1 MNEFRIVSS
10 QELNKQFD
18 DLCAQAKSERRG
30 MFALGTAEAVMETL
44 RRDPLEA
51 GEPLYVLKHLEL
63 QMRIVLRFPWS
74 IHFSV
79 DEKRRIVYLTRIELL
94 SFLSE

>member
-30 MFALGTAEAVMETL
+30 MFALGTAEAV
-44 RRDPLEA
+44 RIFA
-51 GEPLYVLKHLEL
+51 GIRWK
-63 QMRIVLRFPWS
+63 QANRFM
-74 IHFSV
+74 F
-79 DEKRRIVYLTRIELL
+79 
-94 SFLSE
+94 